1 MSFVYDVRLEI
12 SGSETSAPSFA
23 LVPLLMT
30 LSVIVTWLATV
41 PPPVGNCQAARKT
54 ACAMPVTRAS
64 TTTAQV
70 GFLMGQMG
78 NLSP

>member
-1 MSFVYDVRLEI
+1 MT

-30 LSVIVTWLATV
+30 SSVIVTWLATV
-41 PPPVGNCQAARKT
+41 QPPVGHCQAARKT
-54 ACAMPVTRAS
+54 ACAMQGTRAS

-70 GFLMGQMG
+70 GFLIGQIG
-78 NLSP
+78 NLSS